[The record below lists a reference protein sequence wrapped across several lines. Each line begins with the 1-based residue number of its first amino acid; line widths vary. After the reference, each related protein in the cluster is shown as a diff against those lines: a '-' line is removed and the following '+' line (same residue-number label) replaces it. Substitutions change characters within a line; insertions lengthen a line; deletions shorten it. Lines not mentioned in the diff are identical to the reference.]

1 MIWPLRLRSKLY
13 RPELKYSLSYL
24 IVGAG
29 PSGARL
35 AIRLARSGAE
45 VTLVDRL
52 LDPESHAYSSGALPI
67 DAVHRLGL
75 PAKTIAT
82 AWQGW
87 QLHDPSGLVHQ
98 WWSDD
103 DLGVVLDFG
112 RLRSFL
118 WSEARRHGVEL
129 IHGCRAALNSLSA
142 ENATVQLQTRDGVKS
157 LRSVRW
163 LIDATGARRDLLQQ
177 AGVKPN
183 PADPLLQGIGVEWL
197 LQADDRHAAPWRD
210 RISFF
215 LGTPW
220 ITHGYGWIFPMQGQ
234 RLKVGVCHLPP
245 PHRQTSGSLAQPLQR
260 LIQRSGL
267 SDCSVL
273 DRHGGPVSSTISR
286 SEVLGVDAL
295 LAVGDAASSANLLG
309 GEGIRHAMENADQL
323 ADLLIAD
330 RMRGDSATMVHRYRQ
345 ELESQR
351 SWRWSVSGRLAR
363 RTWWGLSNSRADQR
377 LERLIHGLSSTA
389 KATALSDLLFE
400 YRFERYGLR
409 LLPYLL

>member
-1 MIWPLRLRSKLY
+1 MSVLV
-13 RPELKYSLSYL
+13 
-24 IVGAG
+24 VGAG

-35 AIRLARSGAE
+35 AIQLARRGAE

-52 LDPESHAYSSGALPI
+52 MDPERNAYSSAALPLE
-67 DAVHRLGL
+67 AVRRLGL
-75 PAKTIAT
+75 PDETIAAT
-82 AWQGW
+82 WQGW

-118 WSEARRHGVEL
+118 WSEARRHGVE
-129 IHGCRAALNSLSA
+129 
-142 ENATVQLQTRDGVKS
+142 S

-220 ITHGYGWIFPMQGQ
+220 ISHGYGWIFPMQGQ
-234 RLKVGVCHLPP
+234 RLKVGVCQLPP
-245 PHRQTSGSLAQPLQR
+245 PHRQPPGSLA
-260 LIQRSGL
+260 
-267 SDCSVL
+267 
-273 DRHGGPVSSTISR
+273 
-286 SEVLGVDAL
+286 
-295 LAVGDAASSANLLG
+295 
-309 GEGIRHAMENADQL
+309 
-323 ADLLIAD
+323 
-330 RMRGDSATMVHRYRQ
+330 
-345 ELESQR
+345 
-351 SWRWSVSGRLAR
+351 
-363 RTWWGLSNSRADQR
+363 
-377 LERLIHGLSSTA
+377 
-389 KATALSDLLFE
+389 
-400 YRFERYGLR
+400 
-409 LLPYLL
+409 